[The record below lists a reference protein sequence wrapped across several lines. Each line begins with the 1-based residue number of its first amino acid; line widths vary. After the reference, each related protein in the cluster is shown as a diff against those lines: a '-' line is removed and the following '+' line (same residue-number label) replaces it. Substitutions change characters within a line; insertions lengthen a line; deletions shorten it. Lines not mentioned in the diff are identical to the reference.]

1 MTYVKCPYCGDV
13 IEVGGKLMSEFTCL
27 KCYHT
32 YAITSRNSLKAPP
45 YDAFIIA
52 AIVILVAG
60 MIFTNALGPAP
71 KTSDYIA
78 IGVYM
83 AVALAVSG
91 YGIILRKKTEEAFK
105 KRKS

>member
-1 MTYVKCPYCGDV
+1 MTYVKCPHCGDV
-13 IEVGGKLMSEFTCL
+13 IEVSGELMSEFTCL
-27 KCYHT
+27 ECHHT
-32 YAITSRNSLKAPP
+32 YKITARNSLKAPA
-45 YDAFIIA
+45 YDAFTIA
-52 AIVILVAG
+52 ALLITAAG

-78 IGVYM
+78 IGVYI
-83 AVALAVSG
+83 AVAFAVSG